1 VPNFCAAAQI
11 KFFQNGHATFTDQ
24 SPFRMTENAVKTY
37 IWIAIAVY
45 VLIAIVKKHL
55 NLGMSLYTI
64 LAILSLTL
72 FEKRP
77 FYRDRQLSTIQ
88 N

>member
-24 SPFRMTENAVKTY
+24 SPFGMTENAVKTY
-37 IWIAIAVY
+37 IWIAVAVY
-45 VLIAIVKKHL
+45 VLVAILKKHL
-55 NLGMSLYTI
+55 NLGMSVYTI
-64 LAILSLTL
+64 LEILSLTL

-77 FYRDRQLSTIQ
+77 FYRYRQLSTIQ

>member
-1 VPNFCAAAQI
+1 VPNFRAGAQI
-11 KFFQNGHATFTDQ
+11 KFSQNGHATFMVQ
-24 SPFRMTENAVKTY
+24 SPFGMTENAVKTY
-37 IWIAIAVY
+37 IRIAIAVH
-45 VLIAIVKKHL
+45 VLVAILKKYL

-64 LAILSLTL
+64 LEILNLTL

-77 FYRDRQLSTIQ
+77 FYRDRRLSTIQ

>member
-11 KFFQNGHATFTDQ
+11 KVFQKGHATFTDQ
-24 SPFRMTENAVKTY
+24 SPFGMTENAVKTY
-37 IWIAIAVY
+37 IWITIAVY
-45 VLIAIVKKHL
+45 VLIAILKKHL

-64 LAILSLTL
+64 LGILSLTL

-77 FYRDRQLSTIQ
+77 FYRYRQLSTIQ
-88 N
+88 H

>member
-1 VPNFCAAAQI
+1 VPNFCAASQI
-11 KFFQNGHATFTDQ
+11 KFFQNGHGTFTDQ
-24 SPFRMTENAVKTY
+24 SLFGMTEYAVKTY
-37 IWIAIAVY
+37 IWITIAVY

-55 NLGMSLYTI
+55 NLGMSLYAI
-64 LAILSLTL
+64 LEILSLTL

-77 FYRDRQLSTIQ
+77 FFRDRQLSTIQ